1 MSRSLWAIV
10 INPTSGQG
18 KGAEVGKVV
27 VGYFSRNDLKYQIIT
42 GISAENV
49 RRDLESFL
57 KIYPSCSGVICVGG
71 DGLAHLALQSVVPVR
86 VAFAVIPAGTGN
98 DFVRTLNWPLDKLE
112 VQLDKITTEEPT
124 MIDLGLVDG
133 EWFGAVLSSGFDS
146 VVNERANSLK
156 WPSGPAKYN
165 VAIALEL
172 PVFKP
177 SYFEIELDDRSINT
191 QAMLVAVGNGSS
203 YGGGMRVCPD
213 ASVNDGYFDVM
224 ILNPV
229 SKIEFIKVFPKVY
242 SGRHVHHPEV
252 NIYRTKKIRINSD
265 AVAYA
270 DGERIGTLPIS
281 AECVPNAGLTWKN

>member
-1 MSRSLWAIV
+1 VSKLLWAIV

-57 KIYPSCSGVICVGG
+57 KANPSCSGVICVGG
-71 DGLAHLALQSVVPVR
+71 DGLAHLVLQSVVPVR

-112 VQLDKITTEEPT
+112 VQLDKITTEGPT